1 MLESHRFESPSNTL
15 KRDLFLFASI
25 FGTQTQVGRPI
36 HFLSFCIPLLIILFD
51 QSKITILFLKIPL
64 LITNDLV
71 RWLTNKW
78 SHTIIKFVMNW
89 SHNFYFISQPF
100 SEFYHIFSKIYFS
113 CDLLNIF
120 LKSFSKCFLLM
131 GFRNMF

>member
-51 QSKITILFLKIPL
+51 QSKIGA
-64 LITNDLV
+64 
-71 RWLTNKW
+71 
-78 SHTIIKFVMNW
+78 FVNRLDPP
-89 SHNFYFISQPF
+89 Q
-100 SEFYHIFSKIYFS
+100 
-113 CDLLNIF
+113 CDQIRQF
-120 LKSFSKCFLLM
+120 
-131 GFRNMF
+131 